1 MDRRKFLKLGAS
13 ASALAGA
20 GLYGRYRLLP
30 PSPSSVLES
39 ADVLAQRLFAGLDD
53 VQRAACCV
61 AYDDPMRQYHNRGV
75 WGGGSSVF
83 SGFDHAQRPILV
95 DLLYAGLSEAGRLRV
110 PDEYYTRWPGVHSMR
125 VLICGDPTAP
135 PYQILLTGAHLNLR
149 IGGKCR
155 EGVAFGGPQVYGDQ
169 RGNER
174 VGLPG
179 NLYRDQFLLAQRLMR
194 GLDNGRR
201 RAATIAEAPIQTQ
214 IELQGRR
221 GAIPGLPLGEL
232 AADERALARELVESI
247 LSTWPAQDV
256 AYARECLAANGGVD
270 ALAFSTYEHGEDGLI
285 PEGQVF
291 RLEGPAAVFHFRG
304 HPHVHAFVNVAMDGD
319 APLSVGESLGDNPLA
334 LEGESVQ
341 ALFERALRSQ
351 TGADLAHYPR
361 SSVVGRL
368 RAGPIRSGDIYT
380 LESWQDSAEA
390 VSIRGANLSAALR
403 AKLESGGSAVETQRL
418 YRVATTRHA
427 ASALESELG
436 QIESRAGAALVR
448 ELTVA
453 HLRAQPF
460 APARA

>member
-1 MDRRKFLKLGAS
+1 
-13 ASALAGA
+13 
-20 GLYGRYRLLP
+20 
-30 PSPSSVLES
+30 
-39 ADVLAQRLFAGLDD
+39 
-53 VQRAACCV
+53 
-61 AYDDPMRQYHNRGV
+61 V

-83 SGFDHAQRPILV
+83 SGFDHAQRSNLV
-95 DLLYAGLSEAGRLRV
+95 DLLYAGLSEAGRARV
-110 PDEYYTRWPGVHSMR
+110 PDEYYTRWFGAHSMR

-169 RGNER
+169 RGNEQI
-174 VGLPG
+174 GLPG
-179 NLYRDQFLLAQRLMR
+179 NLYRDQFLLAQKLLR
-194 GLDNGRR
+194 GLDGGRR
-201 RAATIAEAPIQTQ
+201 KVATIAEAPIQTQ

-221 GAIPGLPLGEL
+221 GVLPGLPLGEL
-232 AADERALARELVESI
+232 AAGERALARELVGSI
-247 LSTWPAQDV
+247 LSTWPAQDS
-256 AYARECLAANGGVD
+256 AYALECLAANGGID
-270 ALAFSTYEHGEDGLI
+270 ALAFSTYEHGEDGPM

-291 RLEGPAAVFHFRG
+291 RLEGPAAVFYFRG

-319 APLSVGESLGDNPLA
+319 APLSVGEPLGENPLA
-334 LEGESVQ
+334 LEAEGVV

-361 SSVVGRL
+361 ASVVGRL

-380 LESWQDSAEA
+380 LESWQDSAA
-390 VSIRGANLSAALR
+390 VVSIQGGNLSAVLR
-403 AKLESGGSAVETQRL
+403 AKLEAQGSRIETQRL
-418 YRVATTRHA
+418 YRVATTRYA
-427 ASALESELG
+427 ANELASELG
-436 QIESRAGAALVR
+436 RSESRAQAGLVR